1 MTVVDNPL
9 PPGNNFIGLTMT
21 FYDDYS
27 NTAKQYTTTCN
38 SRVDAGT
45 NQHAEPLPEA
55 ADEQAVQTIG
65 LVTGTKVR
73 VLEDPNDLTR
83 GDWLETASFYDD
95 RARVVQTQGD
105 NDKGGQDTTITLH
118 NFTNQVITTYL
129 AHADPAATANGNT
142 HVKTNMELDAAGRV
156 LQVYTTINDQDSTK
170 RLIASNSYDQL
181 GQLQQKQ
188 LGQTTDG
195 SFLETQDY
203 SYNIRGWLKGINR
216 DYADSDNTRGAND
229 RWFGLD
235 LSYDWGFGTNQLNG
249 NIAGERWR
257 SKGDGHQRAYGF
269 GYDDANRLLFA
280 DFNQY
285 GTGWDKTSGLDFSS
299 TMGDGSDPATAYD
312 ENGNIKAMKQMA
324 WQLGNTSGSQP
335 IDELSYNYYPNSNK
349 LQNVI
354 DGANDPSTTLG
365 DFRTSALSPYAT
377 GKTAAA
383 LDYHYDV
390 NGNLTRDLNKDIGS
404 LTTDGIVYNHLNL
417 PWQITFRSAT
427 GTKGTITYIYDAT
440 GNKLKKTTIDS
451 AGNLE
456 TVTTYIGA
464 FQYQS
469 HQALGSTSI
478 PADTLQF
485 LGQPEGR
492 VRLKTDTTGGQ
503 AVSSWKYDYFLKDHL
518 GNTRMVL
525 TDEQETDQY
534 PAATMEVGDSATEN
548 LYYTGLDETRVAL
561 PAGYPTDTTTKP
573 NNYVA
578 QLYSPDGNP
587 VIGPGIVLK
596 VMAGDRFSI
605 RTSSWYQL
613 NGTSPGTVVNPLTD
627 IVSSMIA
634 GVAHIPGESATA
646 ANLSGSPALSPNVL
660 NFLTD
665 TGTTTID
672 DSKPHA
678 FLNWILF
685 DNQFNYVAASSGYQ
699 QVGADGVLTPM
710 TLMNLP
716 VTSSGFLYIYTSN
729 TTPNIAVLFDNL
741 QVTHTRG
748 PLLEEDHYYP
758 GGLTMA
764 GISDKAL
771 KSNYAENK
779 YRFDKGAE
787 LQNKEFAD
795 GSGLDMYETHL
806 RELDPQFGRWWQIDS
821 KPLEMVSPYSVIVDD
836 PILYSDPVGD
846 TTWVYNQNG
855 NSLGVVPDRLKN
867 QVHYIKTDGD
877 PGQQINTKGLSR
889 KELNALGKSFREKS
903 IAFIG
908 SKTISD
914 MHKIDALSEKT
925 NKEVV
930 FVGTVGKDKEIRLS
944 ALPGNGDATNKSPL
958 EKKINDSYPSA
969 GEQSGLFLFGHTHF
983 SNGFTYS
990 DPNPQSTL
998 GFPSP
1003 NDATGGDYGN
1013 FLYRNNDGSQK
1024 GPSPALLVT
1033 KYGVT
1038 VYGSKQD
1045 YSNNSYLLYQSL
1057 KQ

>member
-1 MTVVDNPL
+1 M
-9 PPGNNFIGLTMT
+9 
-21 FYDDYS
+21 
-27 NTAKQYTTTCN
+27 C
-38 SRVDAGT
+38 
-45 NQHAEPLPEA
+45 
-55 ADEQAVQTIG
+55 
-65 LVTGTKVR
+65 
-73 VLEDPNDLTR
+73 
-83 GDWLETASFYDD
+83 
-95 RARVVQTQGD
+95 
-105 NDKGGQDTTITLH
+105 
-118 NFTNQVITTYL
+118 
-129 AHADPAATANGNT
+129 ADPFG
-142 HVKTNMELDAAGRV
+142 
-156 LQVYTTINDQDSTK
+156 QIN
-170 RLIASNSYDQL
+170 
-181 GQLQQKQ
+181 
-188 LGQTTDG
+188 
-195 SFLETQDY
+195 
-203 SYNIRGWLKGINR
+203 
-216 DYADSDNTRGAND
+216 
-229 RWFGLD
+229 
-235 LSYDWGFGTNQLNG
+235 
-249 NIAGERWR
+249 
-257 SKGDGHQRAYGF
+257 
-269 GYDDANRLLFA
+269 
-280 DFNQY
+280 
-285 GTGWDKTSGLDFSS
+285 
-299 TMGDGSDPATAYD
+299 
-312 ENGNIKAMKQMA
+312 
-324 WQLGNTSGSQP
+324 
-335 IDELSYNYYPNSNK
+335 
-349 LQNVI
+349 
-354 DGANDPSTTLG
+354 PSTTLG

-548 LYYTGLDETRVAL
+548 LYYTGLEETRVAL

-613 NGTSPGTVVNPLTD
+613 NGSNPGTVVNPLTD

-634 GVAHIPGESATA
+634 GVAHIPGESSTA

-729 TTPNIAVLFDNL
+729 TTPDVAVLFDNL

-758 GGLTMA
+758 YGLTMA
-764 GISDKAL
+764 GISDRAL
-771 KSNYAENK
+771 KTQYAENK
-779 YRFDKGAE
+779 YKFNGKELQDKEFSDGTGLEEYDFGARMQDPQLDRWWGIDPMADKNRRWSPYAYANDNPIRFIDPDGMEATSDFKDKKGNLIKHVDDGSNAQYQQKGSGTNLHYVFTGFDESRPGISIVNLKTAINEQQNLNLSNPDLEPIGPPGATFCNFATENVLETVASATNNSGDLTQWGTANELHYLFSKNPDLVSTDQNGAE
-787 LQNKEFAD
+787 QNA
-795 GSGLDMYETHL
+795 
-806 RELDPQFGRWWQIDS
+806 
-821 KPLEMVSPYSVIVDD
+821 
-836 PILYSDPVGD
+836 
-846 TTWVYNQNG
+846 QNG
-855 NSLGVVPDRLKN
+855 SLSLFSEVNLGATGNGHGHVGTFTAG
-867 QVHYIKTDGD
+867 TDNE
-877 PGQQINTKGLSR
+877 PGTIANVGRFNGIMSIGPGPRGEAVFPSQSSINKLDFYKLSP
-889 KELNALGKSFREKS
+889 
-903 IAFIG
+903 
-908 SKTISD
+908 TVTP
-914 MHKIDALSEKT
+914 KIDAPA
-925 NKEVV
+925 
-930 FVGTVGKDKEIRLS
+930 VGRVLS
-944 ALPGNGDATNKSPL
+944 AALSV
-958 EKKINDSYPSA
+958 I
-969 GEQSGLFLFGHTHF
+969 GL
-983 SNGFTYS
+983 
-990 DPNPQSTL
+990 
-998 GFPSP
+998 
-1003 NDATGGDYGN
+1003 
-1013 FLYRNNDGSQK
+1013 
-1024 GPSPALLVT
+1024 
-1033 KYGVT
+1033 
-1038 VYGSKQD
+1038 
-1045 YSNNSYLLYQSL
+1045 
-1057 KQ
+1057 